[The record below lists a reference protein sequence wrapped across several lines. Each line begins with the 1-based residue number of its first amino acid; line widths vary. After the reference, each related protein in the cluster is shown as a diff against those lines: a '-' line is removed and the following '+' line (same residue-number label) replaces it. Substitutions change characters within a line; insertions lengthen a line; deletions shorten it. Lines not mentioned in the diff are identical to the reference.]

1 MEADMVYKVYEL
13 HPIYE
18 GGYVYRNDEVWPKVI
33 ATLDTGNVSFFDFME
48 HQYYQ
53 GLCYDKSFM
62 GEMKM
67 DETYYLIP
75 EEGYHCYVF
84 SPHLGYA
91 FWDSAEHDERVVIA
105 VELQLDKDKM
115 YI

>member
-1 MEADMVYKVYEL
+1 MVYKIYEL
-13 HPIYE
+13 HPIYK
-18 GGYVYRNDEVWPKVI
+18 GGYVYKNNKMRPKVI
-33 ATLDTGNVSFFDFME
+33 ATLDTGDETFSHFME
-48 HQYYQ
+48 QHYYHK
-53 GLCYDKSFM
+53 LCWEESFM
-62 GEMKM
+62 GGMKV
-67 DETYYLIP
+67 DEKYYVVP

-105 VELQLDKDKM
+105 VELQLDEDKM